1 MFKRIL
7 CVLFCLLLCLQVSA
21 APSKGI
27 EKEITAFMAEH
38 SLDESNFSMSYYNLK
53 SGEAYSFNE
62 KHFVPVGKLWTL
74 PLHMYF
80 YEEELLG
87 NLEPEISDPEIEE
100 EFRIAGLTLE
110 ECRYQS
116 IILGEES
123 ISEKMMGHIGTLMQ
137 YQQLI
142 NDRYGKLATDT
153 LPVEYWNGQ
162 VYSAEFL
169 MNCIRTISSQPERF
183 GELMANFRMAQ
194 KADAFA
200 DGAVPYMVV
209 QIRGEQEGQ
218 ITAIAEVSAYEP
230 YLLVASVTEEAGGDE
245 ILSALNK
252 TISGY
257 VERSVGLEE
266 TTAPT
271 ETAPRPDTPNYYI
284 GEERLQND
292 GTLSRWL
299 FIAFGIAG
307 GLALVAGIFFL
318 IWRSKNRQY

>member
-1 MFKRIL
+1 MIKRL
-7 CVLFCLLLCLQVSA
+7 FCVLFCLLLCLQVSA
-21 APSKGI
+21 VPNKGI
-27 EKEITAFMAEH
+27 EKDILDFMAEH
-38 SLDESNFSMSYYNLK
+38 GLNESNFSMSYYNIN
-53 SGEAYSFNE
+53 SAEAYSFNE
-62 KHFVPVGKLWTL
+62 KQFVPVGKLWTL

-80 YEEELLG
+80 YEEELSG
-87 NLEPEISDPEIEE
+87 NLEPENTDPEVEE
-100 EFRIAGLTLE
+100 EFLISGMTLE

-116 IILGEES
+116 IVLGEES
-123 ISEKMMGHIGTLMQ
+123 VSEKMMGHIGTLMQ

-142 NDRYGKLATDT
+142 NDRYGRLATEA

-162 VYSAEFL
+162 AYSAEFL
-169 MNCIRTISSQPERF
+169 MNCIRAISSQPERF

-209 QIRGEQEGQ
+209 QIRGEQNGQ
-218 ITAIAEVSAYEP
+218 ITAIAEVSAHEP
-230 YLLVASVTEEAGGDE
+230 YLLVASVSEEAGGDA

-252 TISGY
+252 TISSY

-271 ETAPRPDTPNYYI
+271 ETTPRPDTPNYYI

-299 FIAFGIAG
+299 FMAFGIAG
-307 GLALVAGIFFL
+307 GIALVAGIFFL